1 MEANFEYRD
10 KDNKWYTIHVD
21 HQRGEVYFL
30 PERGDPLKSI
40 YRWSEKFWR
49 NIETRPIQKESPK
62 DTQVGGTHYKDMKIQ
77 PGEFIRANNLGWYE
91 ANVVKYVCRHKTKNG
106 QEDIKK
112 AIHYLELLLEEYNN

>member
-1 MEANFEYRD
+1 MEANLEV
-10 KDNKWYTIHVD
+10 NIGGHWVPINVNHNT
-21 HQRGEVYFL
+21 GEVYFMDTL
-30 PERGDPLKSI
+30 AKSSFRWGDDIWGKHP
-40 YRWSEKFWR
+40 R
-49 NIETRPIQKESPK
+49 RPIKKESPK
-62 DTQVGGTHYKDMKIQ
+62 DTQVGGTHYKEMKIQ